1 MKFKILAV
9 LILAFVLPVA
19 VFAHPGNTDK
29 NGGHTNSKTGEYHY
43 HHGYPE
49 HDHWDIDG
57 DGDLDCP
64 FTFYPT
70 SSQPKPTIPT
80 TTYEPIPSGTP
91 EGLKRLREILSE
103 PKVEIVDPNIWYIGG
118 AAAIALLVGILI
130 GKKK

>member
-9 LILAFVLPVA
+9 LILAFVLPAA

-91 EGLKRLREILSE
+91 KDLEEMRELLADEKEVI
-103 PKVEIVDPNIWYIGG
+103 DPNIWYIGG